1 MRVRAEIFKFRP
13 NRRVQNLRRRRILL
27 RRCITIY
34 SVRVKRASAQL
45 APDAENSR
53 LDRVSGL
60 MKANSLGLGRAS
72 PCLLAF
78 LTSPRHKQTRE
89 IWITDEPSV
98 DIEPSQTTAFLPP
111 LVGIL
116 SRFLQESFRYLFTNI
131 TSILRELNRGKT
143 IRGKLFARWIQQS
156 PVKCPRF
163 FQIKHLSRLI
173 LGIRTIPTLRYVKR
187 VPDIGWH
194 SSPFFFFD
202 ANSHNTPPCLS
213 VSFYFENV
221 HWCA

>member
-89 IWITDEPSV
+89 I
-98 DIEPSQTTAFLPP
+98 
-111 LVGIL
+111 
-116 SRFLQESFRYLFTNI
+116 
-131 TSILRELNRGKT
+131 
-143 IRGKLFARWIQQS
+143 
-156 PVKCPRF
+156 
-163 FQIKHLSRLI
+163 
-173 LGIRTIPTLRYVKR
+173 
-187 VPDIGWH
+187 
-194 SSPFFFFD
+194 
-202 ANSHNTPPCLS
+202 
-213 VSFYFENV
+213 
-221 HWCA
+221 